1 MNNIFNI
8 DKVFSIDNPHI
19 VSIVK
24 ATLLLVLSISGNFL
38 AETLSC
44 QSQKWLENM
53 FVKHVLILFM
63 IYFTIDFTQENSVKD
78 SPLRN
83 AGKAVIVWVLFH
95 LFTHMDIV
103 PTLVCVLILMTLFFI
118 SNQRSY
124 LKKTKNLDARL
135 LGMNQDKLLGETQK
149 GLFIGLVLTILVG
162 FTIYF
167 LEKKVE
173 YKSQFDILKFIFGVK
188 KCSGKTP
195 KAAQYNLFNLF

>member
-1 MNNIFNI
+1 MDNVFNI
-8 DKVFSIDNPHI
+8 QQLFSIDNPHI

-53 FVKHVLILFM
+53 FVKHLLILFM
-63 IYFTIDFTQENSVKD
+63 IYFTIDFTQEDTVKD
-78 SPLRN
+78 SPLQN
-83 AGKAVIVWVLFH
+83 AGKAIIVWILFH
-95 LFTHMDIV
+95 LFTHMDIG
-103 PTLVCVLILMTLFFI
+103 PTLISVIILMILFFI

-135 LGMNQDKLLGETQK
+135 LGMNQDKLLKETQK

-167 LEKKVE
+167 LEKRVE
-173 YKSQFDILKFIFGVK
+173 YKSRFDILKFIFGVK

-195 KAAQYNLFNLF
+195 KAAQFSLF

>member
-1 MNNIFNI
+1 MDNIFNI
-8 DKVFSIDNPHI
+8 DKLFSIDNPHI

-53 FVKHVLILFM
+53 YVKHILILFM
-63 IYFTIDFTQENSVKD
+63 IYFTIDFTQEDAVKD
-78 SPLRN
+78 SPLQN
-83 AGKAVIVWVLFH
+83 AGKAIIVWILFH
-95 LFTHMDIV
+95 LFTHMDIG
-103 PTLVCVLILMTLFFI
+103 PTLISVIILMTLFFI

-167 LEKKVE
+167 LEKRVE
-173 YKSQFDILKFIFGVK
+173 YKSRFDILKFIFGVK

-195 KAAQYNLFNLF
+195 KAAQFSLF

>member
-1 MNNIFNI
+1 MDNIFNI
-8 DKVFSIDNPHI
+8 DKLFSIDNPHI

-53 FVKHVLILFM
+53 FVKHALILFM
-63 IYFTIDFTQENSVKD
+63 IYFTIDFTQDDAVKD
-78 SPLRN
+78 SPLQN

-95 LFTHMDIV
+95 LFTHMDIG
-103 PTLVCVLILMTLFFI
+103 PTMVCVLILMALFFI

-124 LKKTKNLDARL
+124 LKKTKNMDSRL
-135 LGMNQDKLLGETQK
+135 LGMNQDELLGQTQK
-149 GLFIGLVLTILVG
+149 GLFIGLILTILVG
-162 FTIYF
+162 FTVYY

-195 KAAQYNLFNLF
+195 KAARFSLF